1 MSNKKSY
8 IASFLV
14 QLLHWTF
21 QSFKVNE
28 NWLRRRLKN
37 EYFLPFF
44 VDISPGLNE
53 IIILAES
60 EICLQLHF
68 HFSSTKKVEKVTSI
82 KRGGRN
88 ENFNWINTFWRIW
101 QRNTKRGD
109 TQVPQTSRTVT
120 NWFAVFI
127 IEVNRFVIQVWQF
140 KWLQKNWFWNQN
152 SVIT

>member
-1 MSNKKSY
+1 MRNWHALLCCTLKLWKQQSN
-8 IASFLV
+8 I
-14 QLLHWTF
+14 
-21 QSFKVNE
+21 KVNE
-28 NWLRRRLKN
+28 NWSRRRLKN

-68 HFSSTKKVEKVTSI
+68 LFLQQKKVEKVTSI

-101 QRNTKRGD
+101 QWHTKRGD

-120 NWFAVFI
+120 NWFAVLI
-127 IEVNRFVIQVWQF
+127 IKVNWFVIQVWQF
-140 KWLQKNWFWNQN
+140 KLLQKIDLEIEIWW
-152 SVIT
+152 